1 MKNEALFH
9 SESIFKGIEQIIEN
23 TRKHVVV
30 DVNTETSFLYWQI
43 GDFINKELLK
53 ESRGTYGAKILATVS
68 QELIKLLDQKKLN
81 DGALLHRQLQNRK

>member
-23 TRKHVVV
+23 ARKRDAVY
-30 DVNTETSFLYWQI
+30 VNTETSFLYWQI

-53 ESRGTYGAKILATVS
+53 P
-68 QELIKLLDQKKLN
+68 
-81 DGALLHRQLQNRK
+81 

>member
-1 MKNEALFH
+1 MKNKALFH

-23 TRKHVVV
+23 ARKRVAVY
-30 DVNTETSFLYWQI
+30 VNAETSFLYWQI

-68 QELIKLLDQKKLN
+68 QEFNKLLDQNEIKVAQYLTELPGKS
-81 DGALLHRQLQNRK
+81 